1 MAYLGASLKSVKE
14 AYAKKRIAV
23 IIGGTK
29 NKYVG
34 VHVHGFDAEDLTI
47 PLADEMIRHWWA
59 SGPGTK
65 VVVGWVHSDTAEEE
79 EEEMG
84 PSYGKLALAEVVR
97 PPGTLEERAIAM
109 GEGVS
114 YIGRPRDTPGWAEM
128 EMADIFEEL
137 LFDAVERVDSNIRYI
152 RPGYE
157 VPNYWSP
164 TFTTESGY
172 RAGTSV
178 FVIWPTTPA
187 GLPTRTGKKN
197 NGAKQC
203 PTKCTTAQVCNPVS
217 ARCVNRN
224 GVVGKRVLAA
234 QSGAPVPA
242 PAPVAKK
249 TKPAQNTTVRTR
261 VNAGKRVAQA
271 VPKSAR
277 SRKAPAGHAKD
288 YKNQVHV
295 GIDGEQWV
303 SSKIS
308 TGAYRWKP
316 YKA

>member
-23 IIGGTK
+23 ILHTGK
-29 NKYVG
+29 NKGVG
-34 VHVHGFDAEDLTI
+34 ITVRGFEAEDLTI
-47 PLADEMIRHWWA
+47 PLAEIMIQQWWA
-59 SGPGTK
+59 SGPRTK
-65 VVVGWVHSDTAEEE
+65 VVVGWVHSDTAKDEDD
-79 EEEMG
+79 EMG
-84 PSYGKLALAEVVR
+84 PSYAKLGLVEVVR
-97 PPGTLEERAIAM
+97 PAGTVDEVADKLNVYVQGEKEHLSIEEIIR
-109 GEGVS
+109 
-114 YIGRPRDTPGWAEM
+114 
-128 EMADIFEEL
+128 DIFEQL
-137 LFDAVERVDSNIRYI
+137 LYTAVKRVDSRLRYI
-152 RPGYE
+152 KPGYE

-164 TFTTESGY
+164 TFTTDSGY
-172 RAGTSV
+172 RAGTSM
-178 FVIWPTTPA
+178 FVVWPTVSSYGPK
-187 GLPTRTGKKN
+187 GKKT

-203 PTKCTTAQVCNPVS
+203 PTKCTTAQVCNPES

-234 QSGAPVPA
+234 RPGAPA

-249 TKPAQNTTVRTR
+249 TKPIQNITR
-261 VNAGKRVAQA
+261 

-277 SRKAPAGHAKD
+277 SRKAPKDKIAKD

-295 GIDGEQWV
+295 GIDGERWV